1 MKKLILVAL
10 LTLTLVGC
18 NKQNTPNYYEQKEAL
33 SEPVYGDALTVTHQK
48 VLNEKE
54 ILFYAPQFFKIGD
67 KVYTNDYDK
76 DYYIVRYKKDTWSGY
91 TYQYS
96 VASRDLL
103 EKLFGG

>member
-18 NKQNTPNYYEQKEAL
+18 SKQESTPNYYEQMEAL
-33 SEPVYGDALTVTHQK
+33 SEPVYGDAFTFTHQK

-54 ILFYAPQFFKIGD
+54 TLFYAPEFFKIGD
-67 KVYTNDYDK
+67 KVYTNDK
-76 DYYIVRYKKDTWSGY
+76 DFYIVRYKKDTWSGH

-96 VASRDLL
+96 VASKDLL
-103 EKLFGG
+103 ENLFGR